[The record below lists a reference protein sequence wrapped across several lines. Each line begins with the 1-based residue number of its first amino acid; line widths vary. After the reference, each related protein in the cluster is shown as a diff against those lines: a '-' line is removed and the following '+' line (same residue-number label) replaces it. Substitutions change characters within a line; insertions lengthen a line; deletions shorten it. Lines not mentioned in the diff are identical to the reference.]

1 MTTRQLRVR
10 VMKTKGRLV
19 VAVGAGFLL
28 RGWTAKLASS
38 PEVAKLTE
46 SIRGELMNAAKAA
59 AVTAT
64 SSRID
69 SLNNRLQSSAGHL
82 VGGVAEEAGT
92 KRRSGENRD
101 LRVVEAGKGEEEPA
115 GDESAE
121 DEQVWD
127 GGELPEDEGDE
138 QSEVTGENDEG
149 EETEQPEE
157 EERPT
162 RRSRTRR
169 PRGGGTAKEV
179 REWAVQQGY
188 EISSRGRIPAD
199 IEQAFLDAH

>member
-1 MTTRQLRVR
+1 MA
-10 VMKTKGRLV
+10 
-19 VAVGAGFLL
+19 AVGAGFLL

-46 SIRGELMNAAKAA
+46 SIRGELMTAAKAA

-92 KRRSGENRD
+92 RRRSGENHD
-101 LRVVEAGKGEEEPA
+101 LRVVEAEKSEEEPA
-115 GDESAE
+115 ADESTE
-121 DEQVWD
+121 DEHGWD
-127 GGELPEDEGDE
+127 DGELPEDEGDE
-138 QSEVTGENDEG
+138 QPEETGENDEA

-157 EERPT
+157 EERS
-162 RRSRTRR
+162 RRRPRSPR

-199 IEQAFLDAH
+199 IEQAFRDAH

>member
-1 MTTRQLRVR
+1 MT
-10 VMKTKGRLV
+10 
-19 VAVGAGFLL
+19 
-28 RGWTAKLASS
+28 
-38 PEVAKLTE
+38 
-46 SIRGELMNAAKAA
+46 AAKAA

-92 KRRSGENRD
+92 RRRSGENHD
-101 LRVVEAGKGEEEPA
+101 LHVVEAEKSEEEPA
-115 GDESAE
+115 GERPTEE
-121 DEQVWD
+121 DQGWED
-127 GGELPEDEGDE
+127 GELPEDEGDE
-138 QSEVTGENDEG
+138 QPKATGEDDEG
-149 EETEQPEE
+149 EETKQPEE
-157 EERPT
+157 EERSR
-162 RRSRTRR
+162 RRSRTPR

-199 IEQAFLDAH
+199 IEQAFRDAH

>member
-1 MTTRQLRVR
+1 
-10 VMKTKGRLV
+10 MKTRGHVV

-46 SIRGELMNAAKAA
+46 SIRGELMTAAKAA

-92 KRRSGENRD
+92 RRRSGENHD
-101 LRVVEAGKGEEEPA
+101 LHVVEAEKSEEEPA
-115 GDESAE
+115 GDEST
-121 DEQVWD
+121 
-127 GGELPEDEGDE
+127 EDEGDE
-138 QSEVTGENDEG
+138 QPEATGENDEG

-157 EERPT
+157 EERP
-162 RRSRTRR
+162 RRRPRTPR

-199 IEQAFLDAH
+199 IEQAFRDAH